1 MLAQTPVPML
11 IPMLVPITAVYGA
24 LLALFLAILTVP
36 VIKLR
41 RGLRVGLGDGGQRS
55 LMQAM
60 RAHGNAAE
68 CIPLFI
74 VLLAVY
80 EINHAPAMAL
90 HIFGVV
96 FILSRLA
103 HASGLYQ
110 SSGASSGRVVGMIGT
125 LTALVALAMANVVQV
140 IR

>member
-1 MLAQTPVPML
+1 MLAQ
-11 IPMLVPITAVYGA
+11 MLVPITAIYGA
-24 LLALFLAILTVP
+24 LLALFLVILTVP

-41 RGLRVGLGDGGQRS
+41 RGLRVGLGDGGQAS
-55 LMQAM
+55 LQQAV

-68 CIPLFI
+68 FIPLFI
-74 VLLAVY
+74 ALLAIY
-80 EINHAPAMAL
+80 EINHASAVAL

-96 FILSRLA
+96 FVLSRLA

-110 SSGASSGRVVGMIGT
+110 SPGASLGRVVGMFGT
-125 LTALVALAMANVVQV
+125 LTALVALAIANVIQV

>member
-1 MLAQTPVPML
+1 MLAQ
-11 IPMLVPITAVYGA
+11 MLVPVTAIYGA
-24 LLALFLAILTVP
+24 LLALILVILTVP

-41 RGLRVGLGDGGQRS
+41 QGLRVGLGDGGQTS
-55 LMQAM
+55 LQQAV

-68 CIPLFI
+68 YIPLFI

-80 EINHAPAMAL
+80 EINHAPAIAL

-110 SSGASSGRVVGMIGT
+110 TSGASSGRAAGMIGT
-125 LTALVALAMANVVQV
+125 LTALVALAIANVIQV

>member
-1 MLAQTPVPML
+1 MLAQ
-11 IPMLVPITAVYGA
+11 MLVPVTAIYGA
-24 LLALFLAILTVP
+24 LLALIIVILTVP

-41 RGLRVGLGDGGQRS
+41 QGLRVGLGDGGQTS
-55 LMQAM
+55 LQQAV

-68 CIPLFI
+68 FIPLFI
-74 VLLAVY
+74 VLLAIY
-80 EINHAPAMAL
+80 EINHACAIAL

-96 FILSRLA
+96 FVLSRLA

-110 SSGASSGRVVGMIGT
+110 SPGASLGRFVGMVGT
-125 LTALVALAMANVVQV
+125 LTALVALAIANVIQV

>member
-1 MLAQTPVPML
+1 MLAQ
-11 IPMLVPITAVYGA
+11 MLVPVTAIYGA
-24 LLALFLAILTVP
+24 LLALFLVILTVP

-41 RGLRVGLGDGGQRS
+41 QGLRVGLGDGGQTS
-55 LMQAM
+55 LQQAV

-68 CIPLFI
+68 FIPLFI

-80 EINHAPAMAL
+80 EINHAPAIAL
-90 HIFGVV
+90 HLFGVV

-110 SSGASSGRVVGMIGT
+110 TSGASSGRVAGMIGT
-125 LTALVALAMANVVQV
+125 LTALVALAIANVMQV

>member
-1 MLAQTPVPML
+1 MLAQ
-11 IPMLVPITAVYGA
+11 MLVPVTAIYGA
-24 LLALFLAILTVP
+24 LLALFLVILTVP

-41 RGLRVGLGDGGQRS
+41 QGLRVGLGDGGQTS
-55 LMQAM
+55 LQQAV

-68 CIPLFI
+68 FIPLFI

-80 EINHAPAMAL
+80 EINHAPAIAL

-110 SSGASSGRVVGMIGT
+110 TSGASSGRVAGMIGT
-125 LTALVALAMANVVQV
+125 LTALVALAIANVMQV

>member
-1 MLAQTPVPML
+1 MLAQ
-11 IPMLVPITAVYGA
+11 MLVPITAIYGA
-24 LLALFLAILTVP
+24 LLALFLVILTVP

-41 RGLRVGLGDGGQRS
+41 RGLRIGLGDGGQAS
-55 LMQAM
+55 LQQAV

-68 CIPLFI
+68 FIPLFI

-80 EINHAPAMAL
+80 EINHAPAIAL

-103 HASGLYQ
+103 HAAGLYQ
-110 SSGASSGRVVGMIGT
+110 SSGASSGRVAGMIGT
-125 LTALVALAMANVVQV
+125 LTTLVALAIANVVQV

>member
-1 MLAQTPVPML
+1 MLAQ
-11 IPMLVPITAVYGA
+11 MLVPVTAIYGA
-24 LLALFLAILTVP
+24 LLALFLVILTVP

-41 RGLRVGLGDGGQRS
+41 QGLRVGLGDGGQTS
-55 LMQAM
+55 LQQAV

-68 CIPLFI
+68 FIPLFI

-80 EINHAPAMAL
+80 EINHAPAIAL

-110 SSGASSGRVVGMIGT
+110 TSGASSGRVAGMIGT
-125 LTALVALAMANVVQV
+125 LTALVALAIANVIQV

>member
-1 MLAQTPVPML
+1 MLVQM
-11 IPMLVPITAVYGA
+11 IVPITAIYGA
-24 LLALFLAILTVP
+24 LLALFLVILTVP

-41 RGLRVGLGDGGQRS
+41 RGLKVGLGDGGQT
-55 LMQAM
+55 LLQQAV

-68 CIPLFI
+68 FIPLFI

-80 EINHAPAMAL
+80 EINHAPVIAL

-96 FILSRLA
+96 FVLSRLA

-110 SSGASSGRVVGMIGT
+110 SAGASSGRVVGTVGT
-125 LTALVALAMANVVQV
+125 LTVMIALAVANVLQV

>member
-1 MLAQTPVPML
+1 MLAQ
-11 IPMLVPITAVYGA
+11 MLVPVTAIYGA
-24 LLALFLAILTVP
+24 LLALFLVILTIP

-41 RGLRVGLGDGGQRS
+41 QGLRVGLGDGGQTS
-55 LMQAM
+55 LQQAM

-68 CIPLFI
+68 FIPLFI

-80 EINHAPAMAL
+80 EINPAPAIAL

-110 SSGASSGRVVGMIGT
+110 TSGASLGRVAGMIGT
-125 LTALVALAMANVVQV
+125 LAALVALAIANVIQV

>member
-1 MLAQTPVPML
+1 MSTQTLV
-11 IPMLVPITAVYGA
+11 PMLVPITAIYGA
-24 LLALFLAILTVP
+24 LLALFLVILTVP

-41 RGLRVGLGDGGQRS
+41 RGLRVGLGDGGQAS
-55 LMQAM
+55 LLQAV

-68 CIPLFI
+68 FIPLFM

-80 EINHAPAMAL
+80 EINHAPALAL
-90 HIFGVV
+90 HIFGLV

-110 SSGASSGRVVGMIGT
+110 SSGTSTGRAVGMVGT
-125 LTALVALAMANVVQV
+125 LTSLVLLAIANVVQV

>member
-1 MLAQTPVPML
+1 MLAQ
-11 IPMLVPITAVYGA
+11 MLVPVTAIYGA
-24 LLALFLAILTVP
+24 LLALILVILTVP

-41 RGLRVGLGDGGQRS
+41 QGLRVGLGDGGQTS
-55 LMQAM
+55 LQQAM

-68 CIPLFI
+68 FIPLFI

-80 EINHAPAMAL
+80 EINHAPAIAL

-110 SSGASSGRVVGMIGT
+110 SPGASSGRAAGMIGT
-125 LTALVALAMANVVQV
+125 LTALVALAIANVIQV

>member
-1 MLAQTPVPML
+1 MAQ
-11 IPMLVPITAVYGA
+11 MLVPITAIYGA
-24 LLALFLAILTVP
+24 LLALFLVILTVP

-41 RGLRVGLGDGGQRS
+41 RGLRIGLGDGGQAS
-55 LMQAM
+55 LQQAV

-68 CIPLFI
+68 FIPLFI

-80 EINHAPAMAL
+80 EINHAPATAL

-103 HASGLYQ
+103 HAAGLYQ
-110 SSGASSGRVVGMIGT
+110 SSGASSGRVAGMIGT
-125 LTALVALAMANVVQV
+125 LTTLVALAIANVAQV

>member
-1 MLAQTPVPML
+1 MLAQ
-11 IPMLVPITAVYGA
+11 MLVPVTAIYGA
-24 LLALFLAILTVP
+24 LLALFLVILTIP

-41 RGLRVGLGDGGQRS
+41 QGLRVGLGDGGQTS
-55 LMQAM
+55 LQQAM

-68 CIPLFI
+68 FIPLFI

-80 EINHAPAMAL
+80 EINHAPAIAL

-110 SSGASSGRVVGMIGT
+110 TSGASLGRVAGMIGT
-125 LTALVALAMANVVQV
+125 LAALVALAIANVIQV

>member
-1 MLAQTPVPML
+1 MLAQM
-11 IPMLVPITAVYGA
+11 IVPITAIYGA
-24 LLALFLAILTVP
+24 LLALFLVILTVP

-41 RGLRVGLGDGGQRS
+41 RGLRIGLGDGGQAS
-55 LMQAM
+55 LQQAV

-68 CIPLFI
+68 FIPLFI

-80 EINHAPAMAL
+80 EINHAPAIAL

-96 FILSRLA
+96 FVLSRLA

-110 SSGASSGRVVGMIGT
+110 SSGASSGRVAGMVGT
-125 LTALVALAMANVVQV
+125 LTALVALAVANVVQV

>member
-1 MLAQTPVPML
+1 MLAQ
-11 IPMLVPITAVYGA
+11 MLVPISAIYGA
-24 LLALFLAILTVP
+24 LLALFLVILTIP

-41 RGLRVGLGDGGQRS
+41 QGLRVGLGDGGQTS
-55 LMQAM
+55 LQQAV

-68 CIPLFI
+68 FIPLFI

-80 EINHAPAMAL
+80 EINHAPAIAL

-110 SSGASSGRVVGMIGT
+110 TSGASLGRVAGMIGT
-125 LTALVALAMANVVQV
+125 LTALVALAIANVIQV